1 MGAVRRV
8 LLFSRLPLCRGL
20 DLFQVS
26 YSCQQVRE
34 MIHQTPLRVS
44 VHNISLR
51 VGVSEGDS
59 SSHHPEGMLVHVAL
73 AKVGREL
80 CLCFQLSGTF
90 GTALSGF

>member
-1 MGAVRRV
+1 M
-8 LLFSRLPLCRGL
+8 
-20 DLFQVS
+20 

-44 VHNISLR
+44 VHSISLR

-80 CLCFQLSGTF
+80 LCLCFQEHLVLHSVGFSGHLELYTV
-90 GTALSGF
+90 ALGVCIDAFMLFLW